1 MSAGSSIIETIVN
14 FFQFQD
20 PWFLLFLLGLPLLAL
35 QNKRGASIHFS
46 SIVALKALRPSRVK
60 LYASIPL
67 IIRIIVLALL
77 IIALAR
83 PQEGQ
88 KSTEIVSVG
97 VDIMLALDT
106 SRSMR
111 ALDFIVKEKR
121 ITRLAVVKEVVS
133 EFINNRPNDRI
144 GMVVFGE
151 QAYTQCPL
159 TLDQHI
165 LQSFLS
171 KLEIG
176 MAGDSTAIGSAIGIA
191 VKRLKDLKSESKV
204 IILLTDGRSN
214 AGSLLPIQ
222 AAQTAKTFGIK
233 IYSIGVGT
241 KGKAPFLVNSV
252 FGQRYVYQEV
262 DIDEATLKKISNI
275 TGGQYF
281 RATDLESLKT
291 IYNQIDKMEKSKVKV
306 IDHSEYTELFNYF
319 LLSGLLLLLL
329 EVALTNTFLRRI
341 P

>member
-1 MSAGSSIIETIVN
+1 MN

-20 PWFLLFLLGLPLLAL
+20 PWLLLFLLGLPLLAF
-35 QNKRGASIHFS
+35 QRKKSVAAIHFS
-46 SIVALKALRPSRVK
+46 SIIALKALRPSRVD
-60 LYASIPL
+60 LYAGLPTM
-67 IIRIIVLALL
+67 IRFLALALL
-77 IIALAR
+77 IIAIAR
-83 PQEGQ
+83 PQEGH
-88 KSTEIVSVG
+88 KSTEILSVG

-106 SRSMR
+106 SGSMR
-111 ALDFIVKEKR
+111 ALDFIEEEKR
-121 ITRLAVVKEVVS
+121 ITRLTVVKGVVS
-133 EFINNRPNDRI
+133 KFIDKRPNDRI
-144 GMVVFGE
+144 GMVVFGK

-159 TLDQHI
+159 TLDQDI

-191 VKRLKDLKSESKV
+191 VKRLKDLESKSKV
-204 IILLTDGRSN
+204 IILLTDGRNN
-214 AGSLLPIQ
+214 AGALPPLQ

-233 IYSIGVGT
+233 IHTIGVGT

-262 DIDEATLKKISNI
+262 DIDETTLKEISQL

-281 RATDLESLKT
+281 RATDLESLKD
-291 IYNQIDKMEKSKVKV
+291 IYRQIDEMEKSEVKV
-306 IDHSEYTELFNYF
+306 IDHSEYRELFYYF
-319 LLSGLLLLLL
+319 LVPGLLLLLL
-329 EVALTNTFLRRI
+329 EVGLSNTLLRRI

>member
-1 MSAGSSIIETIVN
+1 MI
-14 FFQFQD
+14 FFQFQN
-20 PWFLLFLLGLPLLAL
+20 PWLLLFLLALPLLAL
-35 QNKRGASIHFS
+35 QVKRDYQATVHFPS
-46 SIVALKALRPSRVK
+46 LATLKSLRPSKVD
-60 LYASIPL
+60 LYAGLPI
-67 IIRIIVLALL
+67 IIRFLALGLL

-83 PQEGQ
+83 PQEGH
-88 KSTEIVSVG
+88 KSTEILSVG

-106 SRSMR
+106 SGSMR
-111 ALDFIVKEKR
+111 ALDFIEEEKR
-121 ITRLAVVKEVVS
+121 ITRLAVVKGVVS
-133 EFINNRPNDRI
+133 KFIENRPTDRI

-159 TLDQHI
+159 TLDQDI

-191 VKRLKDLKSESKV
+191 VKRLKDLDSASKV
-204 IILLTDGRSN
+204 IILLTDGRNN
-214 AGSLLPIQ
+214 AGALAPLQ

-233 IYSIGVGT
+233 IHTIGVGT
-241 KGKAPFLVNSV
+241 QGKAPFLVNSI

-262 DIDEATLKKISNI
+262 DIDETTLTEISKI

-281 RATDLESLKT
+281 RATDLKSLKN
-291 IYNQIDKMEKSKVKV
+291 IYKQIDEMEKSEVKV
-306 IDHSEYTELFNYF
+306 IDHSEYKELFHYF
-319 LLSGLLLLLL
+319 LVPGLMLLLL
-329 EVALTNTFLRRI
+329 EVSLSNTLLRRI

>member
-1 MSAGSSIIETIVN
+1 VN
-14 FFQFQD
+14 FFHFHD
-20 PWFLLFLLGLPLLAL
+20 PWLLLLLLGLPLLAL
-35 QNKRGASIHFS
+35 QKKNGAAAIHFS
-46 SIVALKALRPSRVK
+46 TIATLKTLRPSRID
-60 LYASIPL
+60 LYARIPV
-67 IIRIIVLALL
+67 IIRFLALALL

-83 PQEGQ
+83 PQEGH
-88 KSTEIVSVG
+88 KSTEIVSIG

-106 SRSMR
+106 SGSMR
-111 ALDFIVKEKR
+111 ALDFIEDEKR
-121 ITRLAVVKEVVS
+121 ITRLEVVKGVVS
-133 EFINNRPNDRI
+133 EFIENRPNDRI

-159 TLDQHI
+159 TLDQDI

-191 VKRLKDLKSESKV
+191 VKRLKDLESKSKV

-214 AGSLLPIQ
+214 AGSLAPLQ

-233 IYSIGVGT
+233 IHTIGVGT

-262 DIDEATLKKISNI
+262 DIDETTLKEISHN

-281 RATDLESLKT
+281 RATDLESLKN
-291 IYNQIDKMEKSKVKV
+291 IYRQIDEMEKSKVKV
-306 IDHSEYTELFNYF
+306 IDHSEYTELFYF
-319 LLSGLLLLLL
+319 FLVLSLLLLLL
-329 EVALTNTFLRRI
+329 EVSLSNTFLRRI

>member
-1 MSAGSSIIETIVN
+1 MI
-14 FFQFQD
+14 FFQFQN
-20 PWFLLFLLGLPLLAL
+20 PWLLLLFLALPLLAFKVRRDY
-35 QNKRGASIHFS
+35 QSTVHFPS
-46 SIVALKALRPSRVK
+46 LATLKTLRPSK
-60 LYASIPL
+60 IDLYAGLPV
-67 IIRIIVLALL
+67 IIRFLTIALL

-83 PQEGQ
+83 PQEGH
-88 KSTEIVSVG
+88 KSTEILSVG

-106 SRSMR
+106 SGSMR
-111 ALDFIVKEKR
+111 ALDFIKEEKR
-121 ITRLAVVKEVVS
+121 ITRLTVVKGVVS
-133 EFINNRPNDRI
+133 NFIENRPTDRI

-159 TLDQHI
+159 TLDQGI

-191 VKRLKDLKSESKV
+191 VKRLKDLDSASKV
-204 IILLTDGRSN
+204 IILLTDGRNN
-214 AGSLLPIQ
+214 AGTLAPLQ

-233 IYSIGVGT
+233 IHTIGVGT
-241 KGKAPFLVNSV
+241 EGKAPFLVNSI

-262 DIDEATLKKISNI
+262 DIDETTLTEISKI

-281 RATDLESLKT
+281 RATDLESLKN
-291 IYNQIDKMEKSKVKV
+291 IYDQIDEMEKSEVKV
-306 IDHSEYTELFNYF
+306 IDHSEYKELFHIF
-319 LLSGLLLLLL
+319 LVPGLMLLLL
-329 EVALTNTFLRRI
+329 EIILSNTLLRRI

>member
-1 MSAGSSIIETIVN
+1 MI
-14 FFQFQD
+14 FFQFQN
-20 PWFLLFLLGLPLLAL
+20 PWLLLFLLAMPLLAL
-35 QNKRGASIHFS
+35 QVRRDYQSTVHFPS
-46 SIVALKALRPSRVK
+46 LATLKALRPSKVD
-60 LYASIPL
+60 LYAGLPY
-67 IIRIIVLALL
+67 IIRFLAMTLL

-83 PQEGQ
+83 PQEGH
-88 KSTEIVSVG
+88 KSTEILSVG

-106 SRSMR
+106 SGSMR
-111 ALDFIVKEKR
+111 ALDFIEEEKR
-121 ITRLAVVKEVVS
+121 ITRLTVVKGVVS
-133 EFINNRPNDRI
+133 EFIENRPTDRI

-159 TLDQHI
+159 TLDQGI

-191 VKRLKDLKSESKV
+191 VKRLKDLDSASKV
-204 IILLTDGRSN
+204 IILLTDGRNN
-214 AGSLLPIQ
+214 AGSLVPLQ

-233 IYSIGVGT
+233 IHTIGVGT
-241 KGKAPFLVNSV
+241 QGKAPFLVNSI

-262 DIDEATLKKISNI
+262 DIDETTLTEISKI

-281 RATDLESLKT
+281 RATDLESLKN
-291 IYNQIDKMEKSKVKV
+291 IYNQIDEMEKSEVKV
-306 IDHSEYTELFNYF
+306 IDHSEYKELFHYF
-319 LLSGLLLLLL
+319 LVPSLMLLLL
-329 EVALTNTFLRRI
+329 EIGLSNTLLRRI

>member
-1 MSAGSSIIETIVN
+1 MI
-14 FFQFQD
+14 FLQFQN
-20 PWFLLFLLGLPLLAL
+20 PWLLLFLLALPLLAF
-35 QNKRGASIHFS
+35 QVRRDYQSTVHFPS
-46 SIVALKALRPSRVK
+46 LATLKTLRPSSVD
-60 LYASIPL
+60 LYAGLPF
-67 IIRIIVLALL
+67 IIRFLAIALL

-83 PQEGQ
+83 PQEGH
-88 KSTEIVSVG
+88 KSTEILSVG

-106 SRSMR
+106 SGSMR
-111 ALDFIVKEKR
+111 ALDFIEEEKR
-121 ITRLAVVKEVVS
+121 VTRLTVVKGVVS
-133 EFINNRPNDRI
+133 KFIENRPTDRI

-159 TLDQHI
+159 TLDQGI

-191 VKRLKDLKSESKV
+191 VKRLKDLDSASKI
-204 IILLTDGRSN
+204 IILLTDGRNN
-214 AGSLLPIQ
+214 AGTLAPIQ

-233 IYSIGVGT
+233 IHTIGVGT
-241 KGKAPFLVNSV
+241 KGKAPFLVNSI

-262 DIDEATLKKISNI
+262 DIDETTLTEISEI

-281 RATDLESLKT
+281 RATDLESLQN
-291 IYNQIDKMEKSKVKV
+291 IYKQIDEMEKSEVKV
-306 IDHSEYTELFNYF
+306 IDHSEYKELFHYF
-319 LLSGLLLLLL
+319 LVPGLIFLLL
-329 EVALTNTFLRRI
+329 EIGLSNTLLRRI